1 MKNKIS
7 ALKLLFASLAAAAAL
22 TLTGCVNSGPGGEA
36 LLTEPSEETF
46 FSETEALPQTSAP
59 ALTGTAAEEETNAP
73 TQAGEGVPEETNA
86 SSATGEGVSEETNAP
101 SATGEGVPEETNAST
116 TTGESAP
123 KETAAPEPPATEAE
137 TEKTEPEETTQT
149 SASERT
155 ETAPPPTKAQEPQIT
170 EGETEKLSVEKEGSY
185 TTPEDVAEYIHT
197 FGTLPKNFITKSE
210 AKALG
215 WDSSKGNLWDVA
227 EGKSIGG
234 DYFGN
239 YEGLLPKA
247 DGRKY
252 TECDVN
258 YGGGYRGG
266 ERIIFSNDGLIF
278 YTDDHYKTFTQL
290 Y

>member
-1 MKNKIS
+1 MK
-7 ALKLLFASLAAAAAL
+7 LKKFASTLLCMSIAAIAAIAL
-22 TLTGCVNSGPGGEA
+22 SGCTNDEVSSPNLETTTTASIAEA
-36 LLTEPSEETF
+36 STNETEVLSRSYETEPTETEPTETTPQAQSETTTEAEETVPE
-46 FSETEALPQTSAP
+46 ETDALPQTEETELTETTPQETAQTTAAP
-59 ALTGTAAEEETNAP
+59 AITEAAP
-73 TQAGEGVPEETNA
+73 TQ
-86 SSATGEGVSEETNAP
+86 
-101 SATGEGVPEETNAST
+101 T
-116 TTGESAP
+116 TTFKA
-123 KETAAPEPPATEAE
+123 
-137 TEKTEPEETTQT
+137 EETTV
-149 SASERT
+149 T
-155 ETAPPPTKAQEPQIT
+155 EAAV
-170 EGETEKLSVEKEGSY
+170 EKLSVEKDGSY

-197 FGTLPKNFITKSE
+197 FGTLPKNFITKSD

-258 YGGGYRGG
+258 YSGGYRGS

-278 YTDDHYKTFTQL
+278 YTNDHYKTFTQL